1 MFECHFKLLAN
12 YNRVTNELMNTI
24 IKGITEEEWNKEF
37 NGFFKS
43 IHELCSHIYICDFNW
58 LKRFKNLRKF
68 NTLNISIFEKE
79 YKFTETIFENITE
92 SVVMRKELD
101 DIIIEYSNE
110 LEKED
115 LGKILQFKD
124 SEGSNIQRKME
135 PLILHMFN
143 HQTHHRG
150 MISLYLELLGK
161 ENSFSDSLYR
171 MEL

>member
-1 MFECHFKLLAN
+1 MSERHFKLLAN

-24 IKGITEEEWNKEF
+24 IKEITEEEWNREF

-43 IHELCSHIYICDFNW
+43 IHELCSHIYIGDFNW
-58 LKRFKNLRKF
+58 LKRFKNLRAF
-68 NTLNISIFEKE
+68 NALNKSIFEKE
-79 YKFTETIFENITE
+79 YKFTETIFENIAE

-101 DIIIEYSNE
+101 DIIIEYINE
-110 LEKED
+110 LEKDD
-115 LGKILQFKD
+115 LEKILQFKD
-124 SEGSNIQRKME
+124 SKGSNIERKME